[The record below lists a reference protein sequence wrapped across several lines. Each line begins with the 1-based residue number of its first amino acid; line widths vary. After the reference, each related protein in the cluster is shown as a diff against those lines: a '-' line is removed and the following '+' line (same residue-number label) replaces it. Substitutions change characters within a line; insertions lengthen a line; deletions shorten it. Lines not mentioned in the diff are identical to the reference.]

1 MREKDLIAALGTAL
15 GEAAISMIRLSG
27 EGAVELVASIFKPR
41 NKDLDLLKVASHTV
55 TLGYICDDQGDIIDE
70 VLVCV
75 MRAPRTYTR
84 EDVVEI
90 FCHGGILPVRSVMDL
105 VLQKGARIAEPGEF
119 TKRAFLNGRID
130 LAQAEAVLDL
140 IRARSSKGAELAC
153 NQLTGKIS
161 AGIGKLRD
169 ELKSVLAQIEA
180 EIDFPEDVDPL
191 PKGERLQ
198 RIAVLKERVD
208 LLLKGATLGRIYREG
223 LQTVLVGKPNVGKS
237 TLLNMLLG
245 EERALVTDIPGTT
258 RDLIEEML
266 VLDGIPLRIVDT
278 AGIRESMGL
287 VESLGIERAK
297 DALEQAD
304 LVLAL
309 FDVTTGITDDD
320 LVVLHLLHGKKGVV
334 LLNKADLP
342 QKQIDPQTMMEH
354 VGDQFP
360 VIEISSKLGWGQK
373 ELADAILNVIGA
385 GHIAGET
392 VLLTRKRHQVA
403 LEKVKDRLV
412 SAQIAINGNLPL
424 EFIAVDI
431 WDAWSALGEIIG
443 ETLPD
448 EIISSIFS
456 EFCVGK

>member
-105 VLQKGARIAEPGEF
+105 VLQKG
-119 TKRAFLNGRID
+119 
-130 LAQAEAVLDL
+130 
-140 IRARSSKGAELAC
+140 ARSSKGAELAC

>member
-119 TKRAFLNGRID
+119 TKRAFLNWRID

-266 VLDGIPLRIVDT
+266 VLEGIPLRIVDT

>member
-161 AGIGKLRD
+161 AGIGKLRE
-169 ELKSVLAQIEA
+169 ELKRVLAQIEA
-180 EIDFPEDVDPL
+180 EIDFPEDVDPM
-191 PKGERLQ
+191 PKEERLR
-198 RIAVLKERVD
+198 RIAVLQERVD

-266 VLDGIPLRIVDT
+266 VLEGIPLRIVDT

>member
-208 LLLKGATLGRIYREG
+208 LLLKGAGGGSGR
-223 LQTVLVGKPNVGKS
+223 
-237 TLLNMLLG
+237 
-245 EERALVTDIPGTT
+245 GT
-258 RDLIEEML
+258 
-266 VLDGIPLRIVDT
+266 G
-278 AGIRESMGL
+278 G
-287 VESLGIERAK
+287 
-297 DALEQAD
+297 
-304 LVLAL
+304 
-309 FDVTTGITDDD
+309 
-320 LVVLHLLHGKKGVV
+320 
-334 LLNKADLP
+334 
-342 QKQIDPQTMMEH
+342 
-354 VGDQFP
+354 
-360 VIEISSKLGWGQK
+360 
-373 ELADAILNVIGA
+373 GA
-385 GHIAGET
+385 GGGAGRGT
-392 VLLTRKRHQVA
+392 GSGAGKGSGKGTGGGSGRGSGGRRGAGMGPGGDCICPSCGTQVPHQ
-403 LEKVKDRLV
+403 
-412 SAQIAINGNLPL
+412 
-424 EFIAVDI
+424 
-431 WDAWSALGEIIG
+431 LGTPCTSMSCPKCG
-443 ETLPD
+443 ARM
-448 EIISSIFS
+448 SR
-456 EFCVGK
+456 

>member
-41 NKDLDLLKVASHTV
+41 NKDLDILKVASHTV
-55 TLGYICDDQGDIIDE
+55 TLGYIYDDQGDIIDE

-161 AGIGKLRD
+161 AGIGKLRE
-169 ELKSVLAQIEA
+169 ELKRVLAQIEA

-191 PKGERLQ
+191 PKEERLR
-198 RIAVLKERVD
+198 RIAVLQERVD

-266 VLDGIPLRIVDT
+266 VLEGIPLRIVDT

-320 LVVLHLLHGKKGVV
+320 LVVLHLLNGKKGVV

>member
-119 TKRAFLNGRID
+119 TKCAFLNGRID

-161 AGIGKLRD
+161 AGIGKLRE
-169 ELKSVLAQIEA
+169 ELKRVLAQIEA

-191 PKGERLQ
+191 PKEERLR
-198 RIAVLKERVD
+198 RIAVLQERVD

-266 VLDGIPLRIVDT
+266 VLEGIPLRIVDT

>member
-41 NKDLDLLKVASHTV
+41 NKDLDILKVASHTV
-55 TLGYICDDQGDIIDE
+55 TLGYIYDDQGDIIDE

-161 AGIGKLRD
+161 AGIGKLRE
-169 ELKSVLAQIEA
+169 ELKRVLAQIEA

-191 PKGERLQ
+191 PKEERLR
-198 RIAVLKERVD
+198 RIAVLQERVD

-245 EERALVTDIPGTT
+245 EERALVTDIPGTS

-266 VLDGIPLRIVDT
+266 VLEGIPLRIVDT

>member
-41 NKDLDLLKVASHTV
+41 NKDLDILKVASHTV
-55 TLGYICDDQGDIIDE
+55 TLGYIYDDQGDIIDE

-161 AGIGKLRD
+161 AGIGKLRE
-169 ELKSVLAQIEA
+169 ELKRVLAQIEA

-266 VLDGIPLRIVDT
+266 VLEGIPLRIVDT

>member
-41 NKDLDLLKVASHTV
+41 NKDLDILKVASHTV
-55 TLGYICDDQGDIIDE
+55 TLGYIYDDQGDIIDE

-161 AGIGKLRD
+161 AGIGKLRE
-169 ELKSVLAQIEA
+169 ELKRVLAQIEA

-191 PKGERLQ
+191 PKEERLR
-198 RIAVLKERVD
+198 RIAVLQERVD

-266 VLDGIPLRIVDT
+266 VLEGIPLRIVDT

>member
-161 AGIGKLRD
+161 AGIGKLRE
-169 ELKSVLAQIEA
+169 ELKRVLAQIEA

-191 PKGERLQ
+191 PKEERLR
-198 RIAVLKERVD
+198 RIAVLQERVD

-431 WDAWSALGEIIG
+431 WDAWSALGE
-443 ETLPD
+443 
-448 EIISSIFS
+448 
-456 EFCVGK
+456 

>member
-15 GEAAISMIRLSG
+15 GEAAISMIRLCG

-41 NKDLDLLKVASHTV
+41 NKDLDILKVASHTV
-55 TLGYICDDQGDIIDE
+55 TLGYIYDDQGDIIDE

-161 AGIGKLRD
+161 AGIGKLRE
-169 ELKSVLAQIEA
+169 ELKRVLAQIEA

-191 PKGERLQ
+191 PKEERLR
-198 RIAVLKERVD
+198 RIAVLQERVD

-266 VLDGIPLRIVDT
+266 VLEGIPLRIVDT

>member
-105 VLQKGARIAEPGEF
+105 VLQKGAR
-119 TKRAFLNGRID
+119 
-130 LAQAEAVLDL
+130 
-140 IRARSSKGAELAC
+140 SKGAELAC

>member
-161 AGIGKLRD
+161 AGIGKLRE
-169 ELKSVLAQIEA
+169 ELKRVLAQIEA

>member
-161 AGIGKLRD
+161 AGIGKLRE
-169 ELKSVLAQIEA
+169 ELKRVLAQIEA

-191 PKGERLQ
+191 PKEERLR
-198 RIAVLKERVD
+198 RIAVLQERVD

-266 VLDGIPLRIVDT
+266 VLEGIPLRIVDT

-342 QKQIDPQTMMEH
+342 QKQIDPQTIMEH

>member
-266 VLDGIPLRIVDT
+266 VLEGIPLRIVDT

>member
-161 AGIGKLRD
+161 AGIGKLRE
-169 ELKSVLAQIEA
+169 ELKRVLAQIEA

-191 PKGERLQ
+191 PKEERLR
-198 RIAVLKERVD
+198 RIAVLQERVD

-266 VLDGIPLRIVDT
+266 VLEGIPLRIVDT

>member
-1 MREKDLIAALGTAL
+1 
-15 GEAAISMIRLSG
+15 
-27 EGAVELVASIFKPR
+27 
-41 NKDLDLLKVASHTV
+41 
-55 TLGYICDDQGDIIDE
+55 
-70 VLVCV
+70 

>member
-41 NKDLDLLKVASHTV
+41 NKDLDILKVASHTV
-55 TLGYICDDQGDIIDE
+55 TLGYIYDDQGDIIDE

>member
-191 PKGERLQ
+191 PKEERLR
-198 RIAVLKERVD
+198 RIAVLQERVD

-266 VLDGIPLRIVDT
+266 VLEGIPLRIVDT

>member
-191 PKGERLQ
+191 PKGERLR

>member
-161 AGIGKLRD
+161 AGIGKLRE
-169 ELKSVLAQIEA
+169 ELKRVLAQIEA

-191 PKGERLQ
+191 PKEERLR
-198 RIAVLKERVD
+198 RIAVLQERVD

>member
-41 NKDLDLLKVASHTV
+41 NKDLDILKVASHTV
-55 TLGYICDDQGDIIDE
+55 TLGYIYDDQGDIIDE

-161 AGIGKLRD
+161 AGIGKLRE
-169 ELKSVLAQIEA
+169 ELKRVLAQIEA

-191 PKGERLQ
+191 PKEERLR
-198 RIAVLKERVD
+198 RIAVLQERVD

-266 VLDGIPLRIVDT
+266 VLEGIPLRIVDT

-431 WDAWSALGEIIG
+431 WDAWSALGE
-443 ETLPD
+443 
-448 EIISSIFS
+448 
-456 EFCVGK
+456 

>member
-309 FDVTTGITDDD
+309 FDVTTGITD
-320 LVVLHLLHGKKGVV
+320 G
-334 LLNKADLP
+334 
-342 QKQIDPQTMMEH
+342 
-354 VGDQFP
+354 
-360 VIEISSKLGWGQK
+360 
-373 ELADAILNVIGA
+373 
-385 GHIAGET
+385 
-392 VLLTRKRHQVA
+392 
-403 LEKVKDRLV
+403 
-412 SAQIAINGNLPL
+412 
-424 EFIAVDI
+424 
-431 WDAWSALGEIIG
+431 
-443 ETLPD
+443 
-448 EIISSIFS
+448 
-456 EFCVGK
+456 

>member
-191 PKGERLQ
+191 PKEERLR
-198 RIAVLKERVD
+198 RIAVLQERVD

>member
-41 NKDLDLLKVASHTV
+41 NKDLDILKVASHTV
-55 TLGYICDDQGDIIDE
+55 TLGYIYDDQGDIIDE

-161 AGIGKLRD
+161 AGIGKLRE
-169 ELKSVLAQIEA
+169 ELKRVLAQIEA

-191 PKGERLQ
+191 PKEERLR
-198 RIAVLKERVD
+198 RIAVLQERVD

>member
-161 AGIGKLRD
+161 AGIGKLRE
-169 ELKSVLAQIEA
+169 ELKRVLAQIEA

-266 VLDGIPLRIVDT
+266 VLEGIPLRIVDT